1 MVYKIVG
8 NNFDQRSE
16 AELTRKIVRIDD
28 LDAQAK
34 RVRPEGELQGG
45 SESAAEGRM
54 PDVTRLL
61 GQRSD
66 LQ

>member
-8 NNFDQRSE
+8 NNFDQRSV
-16 AELTRKIVRIDD
+16 AELTRLIVRIDD
-28 LDAQAK
+28 LDARAK
-34 RVRPEGELQGG
+34 RVRPKGELQGC

-61 GQRSD
+61 GKR
-66 LQ
+66 